1 MVGYWHGYLSGAR
14 CRFAYGPADATATHC
29 LLLLDFIFLVPA
41 HWVVPEKGP
50 LNGCVCVCVNTIN
63 GPIVVDLL
71 LVTVKIKH
79 KDDSSISSS
88 LNIFCYKHVLE
99 TTSAVQSVHI

>member
-1 MVGYWHGYLSGAR
+1 MG
-14 CRFAYGPADATATHC
+14 
-29 LLLLDFIFLVPA
+29 
-41 HWVVPEKGP
+41 
-50 LNGCVCVCVNTIN
+50 VCVCVNTIN

-79 KDDSSISSS
+79 KDDSNISSS